1 MAPEMLQKQGYNYLV
16 DFYCLGTLL
25 YELLI
30 GVPPFQSKKINQLY
44 NSILNEE
51 IEFPDEAGLSFEA
64 KDLIEKLMEKNPK
77 NRIGST

>member
-1 MAPEMLQKQGYNYLV
+1 M
-16 DFYCLGTLL
+16 GTLL

-51 IEFPDEAGLSFEA
+51 IKFPDEAGLSFEA
-64 KDLIEKLMEKNPK
+64 KDLIEKLMEKNPGH
-77 NRIGST
+77 RIGST